1 MDATAFWKVIGEY
14 NSQTIT
20 VQIILMLFL
29 VPGLIL
35 SYTGKIKWSAKL
47 VLGVAN
53 LYIGIVFFGVFGTE
67 PNQFFSRC
75 RCICAAEDCY
85 YLSALKT
92 KMMFWENPRGG
103 KVSCCYCSFCIPR
116 FHFF

>member
-53 LYIGIVFFGVFGTE
+53 LYI
-67 PNQFFSRC
+67 
-75 RCICAAEDCY
+75 CAAEDCY